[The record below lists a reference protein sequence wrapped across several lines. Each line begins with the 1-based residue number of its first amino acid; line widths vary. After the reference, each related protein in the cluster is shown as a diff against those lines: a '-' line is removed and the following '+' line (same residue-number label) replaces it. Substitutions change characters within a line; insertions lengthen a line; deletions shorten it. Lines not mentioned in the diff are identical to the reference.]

1 MKSKHFYLRFKQPLY
16 VKMFCTYSAIIICIV
31 TVLTLYFISDSKK
44 RLLESN
50 RELVERTGRQAL
62 DYIEETGRAA
72 DYIYRD
78 LYRSSLEL
86 NDLLE
91 YLRREPEE
99 YVEYSL
105 QQYSASADL
114 VYKGIFLFFNE
125 ALEAYRQLEKLK

>member
-62 DYIEETGRAA
+62 DYGSDIIGLNQKEPNSKGDAEFSPVL
-72 DYIYRD
+72 I
-78 LYRSSLEL
+78 LSLG
-86 NDLLE
+86 
-91 YLRREPEE
+91 
-99 YVEYSL
+99 
-105 QQYSASADL
+105 
-114 VYKGIFLFFNE
+114 GI
-125 ALEAYRQLEKLK
+125 